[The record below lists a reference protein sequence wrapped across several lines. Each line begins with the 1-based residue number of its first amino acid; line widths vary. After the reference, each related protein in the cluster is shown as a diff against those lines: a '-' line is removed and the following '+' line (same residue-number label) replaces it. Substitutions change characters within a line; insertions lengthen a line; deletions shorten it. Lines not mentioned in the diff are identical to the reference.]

1 MQMTWDAM
9 HNVRCMRDGTN
20 VHVTGPY
27 VMGQCLVDNVHHVI
41 VPLLTC
47 FLSLPFGYLFIYLFI
62 FFLFFLSCFS
72 FSFLLLFFLAFFIYI
87 IIIIFNHRSSL
98 ILVRV

>member
-1 MQMTWDAM
+1 MEMTWDAM

-47 FLSLPFGYLFIYLFI
+47 FLSLSFGYLFI
-62 FFLFFLSCFS
+62 
-72 FSFLLLFFLAFFIYI
+72 
-87 IIIIFNHRSSL
+87 
-98 ILVRV
+98 